1 MQIQCKRDFSFSVF
15 LLSILSIFSISLF
28 AQNSPPNIII
38 IITDDQGYGDLACH
52 GNPIIKTPN
61 LDKLYTQSTRFTN
74 FHVSPTCSPTRAALM
89 TGRYANRTG
98 VWHTIGGRSLLRKD
112 EKTIANIFAENNYST
127 AIFGKWHLGDNYP
140 YRPEDRGF
148 KETLVHGA
156 GGIGQVPDFFDNDYY
171 DDTYMYNG
179 KPKKYKGY
187 CTDVWFE
194 EAMNYIENQKNQP
207 FFCYISTNAPHSPF
221 YVNDSYSD
229 LYGGFTNVPSKEFYG
244 MITNIDDNIG
254 LLMNKLEDLKI
265 ADNTILIFMTDNGSA
280 MGEHKSK
287 KINPYNAGMR
297 GKKSSEY
304 DGGHRVPFF
313 IRWKNGNIEAGKDIS
328 QITSHIDVLPTLI
341 DLCNL
346 EDKDQTLFDGKSL
359 VPLFNN
365 ESHRWSDRILIT
377 DSQRL
382 QHPVKWRK
390 SAVMSDKYRL
400 VNGTELYNIIDDPS
414 QQNDIAEQHPE
425 IVDQYREVY
434 EVWWTDVSERF
445 DEYTGIII
453 GSKIQNPVHITS
465 HDWHSESQVPWH
477 QRHVRAGI
485 QENGFWILDV
495 EETGEYEITLSRW
508 PLHLQHP
515 ISSGKIERP
524 AIPGTS
530 VGESK
535 RGGVLAIAK
544 AKIKFGEQSL
554 EKKVRK
560 DDFKV
565 SFKIKLKSGEGQ
577 HFQSWFEGEQINMG
591 AYYIKILKK

>member
-1 MQIQCKRDFSFSVF
+1 MQIQFKRYFSFGVF
-15 LLSILSIFSISLF
+15 LLSILCIFSINTF
-28 AQNSPPNIII
+28 AQNSPPNVII

-89 TGRYANRTG
+89 TGHYANRTG

-148 KETLVHGA
+148 QETLVHGA

-171 DDTYMYNG
+171 DDTYLYNG

-187 CTDVWFE
+187 CTDVWFK

-221 YVNDSYSD
+221 YVNDTYSD
-229 LYGGFTNVPSKEFYG
+229 LYRAFPNVPSKEFYG

-265 ADNTILIFMTDNGSA
+265 ADNTILIFITDNGSA

-287 KINPYNAGMR
+287 EINPYNAGMR
-297 GKKSSEY
+297 GKKNSEY

-313 IRWKNGNIEAGKDIS
+313 IRWKNGNIQAGRDIS

-346 EDKDQTLFDGKSL
+346 EDKYQTIYDGKSL
-359 VPLFNN
+359 VPLLNN
-365 ESHRWSDRILIT
+365 EFYQWNDRILIT

-400 VNGTELYNIIDDPS
+400 VNGNELYNIFEDPS

-425 IVDQYREVY
+425 MVKQYREVY
-434 EVWWTDVSERF
+434 DCLL
-445 DEYTGIII
+445 YT
-453 GSKIQNPVHITS
+453 SPS
-465 HDWHSESQVPWH
+465 PRDS
-477 QRHVRAGI
+477 
-485 QENGFWILDV
+485 
-495 EETGEYEITLSRW
+495 
-508 PLHLQHP
+508 
-515 ISSGKIERP
+515 
-524 AIPGTS
+524 
-530 VGESK
+530 
-535 RGGVLAIAK
+535 
-544 AKIKFGEQSL
+544 
-554 EKKVRK
+554 
-560 DDFKV
+560 
-565 SFKIKLKSGEGQ
+565 
-577 HFQSWFEGEQINMG
+577 
-591 AYYIKILKK
+591 

>member
-1 MQIQCKRDFSFSVF
+1 MQIQCKRYFSFGVF
-15 LLSILSIFSISLF
+15 LLSILCIFSMNTF
-28 AQNSPPNIII
+28 AQNSPPNVII

-61 LDKLYTQSTRFTN
+61 LDKLYAQSTRFTN

-89 TGRYANRTG
+89 TGHYANRTG

-148 KETLVHGA
+148 QETLVHGA

-171 DDTYMYNG
+171 DDTYLYNG

-221 YVNDSYSD
+221 YVNDTYSD
-229 LYGGFTNVPSKEFYG
+229 LYRGFPNVPSKEFYG

-265 ADNTILIFMTDNGSA
+265 ADNTILIFITDNGSA
-280 MGEHKSK
+280 MGEHKSE

-297 GKKSSEY
+297 GKKNSEY

-313 IRWKNGNIEAGKDIS
+313 IRWKNGNIEAGRDIS

-346 EDKDQTLFDGKSL
+346 EDKYQTIYDGKSL
-359 VPLFNN
+359 VPLLNN
-365 ESHRWSDRILIT
+365 EFYQWNDRILIT

-400 VNGTELYNIIDDPS
+400 VNGNELYNIIEDPS

-425 IVDQYREVY
+425 MVKQYRQVY

-445 DEYTGIII
+445 DEYAGIII
-453 GSKIQNPVHITS
+453 GSKFENPVHITS

-477 QRHVRAGI
+477 QRHIRAGI

-495 EETGEYEITLSRW
+495 EEAGEYEITLSRW

-544 AKIKFGEQSL
+544 AKIKFGEQFL

-560 DDFKV
+560 DDIKV
-565 SFKIKLKSGEGQ
+565 SFNIKLKSGEGQ
-577 HFQSWFEGEQINMG
+577 RFQSWFEGEQINMG

>member
-1 MQIQCKRDFSFSVF
+1 M
-15 LLSILSIFSISLF
+15 LS
-28 AQNSPPNIII
+28 
-38 IITDDQGYGDLACH
+38 
-52 GNPIIKTPN
+52 
-61 LDKLYTQSTRFTN
+61 
-74 FHVSPTCSPTRAALM
+74 
-89 TGRYANRTG
+89 
-98 VWHTIGGRSLLRKD
+98 
-112 EKTIANIFAENNYST
+112 ENNYST

-148 KETLVHGA
+148 QETLVHGA

-171 DDTYMYNG
+171 DDTYLYNG

-187 CTDVWFE
+187 CTDVWFK

-221 YVNDSYSD
+221 YVNDTYSN
-229 LYGGFTNVPSKEFYG
+229 LYRGFPNVPSKEFYG

-265 ADNTILIFMTDNGSA
+265 ADNTILVFITDNGSA
-280 MGEHKSK
+280 MGEHKSE

-297 GKKSSEY
+297 GKKNSEY

-313 IRWKNGNIEAGKDIS
+313 IRWKNGNIEAGRDIS

-400 VNGTELYNIIDDPS
+400 VNGNELDNIIEDPS

-425 IVDQYREVY
+425 MVKQYREVY

-445 DEYTGIII
+445 DEYAGIII
-453 GSKIQNPVHITS
+453 GSKFENPVHITS

-477 QRHVRAGI
+477 QRHIRAGI

-495 EETGEYEITLSRW
+495 EEAGEYEITLSRW

-544 AKIKFGEQSL
+544 AKIKFGEQFL

-560 DDFKV
+560 DDIKV
-565 SFKIKLKSGEGQ
+565 SFNIKLKSGEGQ